1 MRIETLLNACQK
13 FKSFVYQQAKLVQD
27 EQGWYLHVM
36 VVPRKN
42 SRPLCSGCQKPAS
55 GYDHLKER
63 RFEFVPL
70 WGYKVYFLY
79 RMRRVNCKKCGIKV
93 EALPW
98 SDGKQPLTK
107 AMMQYLADWA
117 KALSWQETAR
127 RFRVGWRQVFDSVK
141 YVVDWGLSHRD
152 LSGITSIGVDEIAWR
167 THHKYATLVYQID
180 QGYVRLLWVGEHRTI
195 KTLLRFFRFLGKER
209 TAKLQHVCS
218 DMWAAYLK
226 VIKKKAP
233 QAIHI
238 LDRFHIVQKMN
249 KAIDEVRT
257 DEHKQLIRDGYEPVL
272 KKSRWCLLKR
282 KANLTDNQQAK
293 LKDLLRYNLRSVRA
307 YLLKED
313 FQGFWNYVY
322 PSWAGQFLDQWCTR
336 AMRSKIEPMKKIAKT
351 LRKHKPL
358 ILNWFHAR
366 KAFSSGIVEG
376 LNNKVKVVTKK
387 SYGFRTIECLK
398 IALYH
403 ELGDLPDPPSTHRFC

>member
-1 MRIETLLNACQK
+1 MMRVETLLNACQK
-13 FKSFVYQQAKLVQD
+13 FKSFVYQKAVFVRA
-27 EQGWYLHVM
+27 ETGNYLEIR

-42 SRPLCSGCQKPAS
+42 SHPLCSCCGKPGS
-55 GYDHLKER
+55 CYDRLGER

-79 RMRRVNCKKCGIKV
+79 RMRRVDCQRCGVKV
-93 EALPW
+93 EQIPW
-98 SDGKQPLTK
+98 SDGKHPLTK

-117 KALSWQETAR
+117 KSLSWLETAR
-127 RFRVGWRQVFDSVK
+127 RFGVDWRQVFESVK
-141 YVVDWGLSHRD
+141 YVVSWGLLHRD

-167 THHKYATLVYQID
+167 THHRYATLVYQID
-180 QGYVRLLWVGEHRTI
+180 PGCVRLLWIGEHRTI
-195 KTLLRFFRFLGKER
+195 KTLLRFFRAFGKER
-209 TAKLQHVCS
+209 TKALKHICS

-233 QAIHI
+233 DALHI

-249 KAIDEVRT
+249 KAIDEVRAE
-257 DEHKQLIRDGYEPVL
+257 EHKQLIRDGYEPVL

-282 KANLTDNQQAK
+282 QENLTDHQKIK
-293 LKDLLRYNLRSVRA
+293 LKDLLRYNLKSVRA

-313 FQGFWNYVY
+313 FQGFWTYVS
-322 PSWAGQFLDQWCTR
+322 PAWAEKFLDRWCQRT
-336 AMRSKIEPMKKIAKT
+336 MRSRIEPMKKVAKT

-358 ILNWFHAR
+358 ILNWFRAK

-376 LNNKVKVVTKK
+376 LNNKVKVVTRK
-387 SYGFRTIECLK
+387 SYGFRTFECLQ

-403 ELGDLPDPPSTHRFC
+403 ELGNLPDPPATHRF